1 VAVKSPKPKLAG
13 VEISIK
19 PLTRAEIDKVRPVPS
34 TKKGDG
40 WKGKK

>member
-1 VAVKSPKPKLAG
+1 MKKSKPAG
-13 VEISIK
+13 VKISIK
-19 PLTRAEIDKVRPVPS
+19 PLTKAEIDKVRPVPS